1 MQTSKLASLLLT
13 FILLAA
19 FSVPLLAHA
28 SVNPRSAPAG
38 VHHML
43 FYVRAPVEQAIP
55 VIELGF
61 EVSEEWRKNGGDVNS
76 FQDIP
81 GWTLNVEFDN
91 EGKVER
97 FFWTDGEAPSET
109 FQMIH
114 VSMNV
119 PEKPGEYPF
128 IAWQKY
134 ADGKVVQFNERR
146 GEGVEFPY
154 PIVTVEST
162 PILTAG
168 IVQGTSIG
176 IALFALAIS
185 LLSFRGRKNHT

>member
-1 MQTSKLASLLLT
+1 MQKSKLASLFLT
-13 FILLAA
+13 LILVAA

-28 SVNPRSAPAG
+28 SVNPRTAPAG

-76 FQDIP
+76 FEDIP
-81 GWTLNVEFDN
+81 GWTLHVEFDD
-91 EGKVER
+91 EGKVEK
-97 FFWTDGEAPSET
+97 FFWTDGEAPRET
-109 FQMIH
+109 FQLIN

-134 ADGKVVQFNERR
+134 ADGKVVRFNEAR

-168 IVQGTSIG
+168 TVQVSAIA
-176 IALFALAIS
+176 IALAALAIS
-185 LLSFRGRKNHT
+185 LLSFKGHRHHA

>member
-1 MQTSKLASLLLT
+1 
-13 FILLAA
+13 
-19 FSVPLLAHA
+19 
-28 SVNPRSAPAG
+28 
-38 VHHML
+38 ML

-61 EVSEEWRKNGGDVNS
+61 EVSEEWRENGGDVNS

-81 GWTLNVEFDN
+81 GWTLHVEFDD

-97 FFWTDGEAPSET
+97 FFWTDGEAPRET
-109 FQMIH
+109 FQLIN

-134 ADGKVVQFNERR
+134 ADGKVVRFNEAR

-154 PIVTVEST
+154 PIVTVENE

-168 IVQGTSIG
+168 IVQVSAIT

>member
-1 MQTSKLASLLLT
+1 MQTSKLASLFFT

-19 FSVPLLAHA
+19 FSVPLLAHV
-28 SVNPRSAPAG
+28 SVNPRTAPAG

-61 EVSEEWRKNGGDVNS
+61 EVSEEWRNNGGDVNS

-81 GWTLNVEFDN
+81 GWTLNVEFDD

-97 FFWTDGEAPSET
+97 FFWTDGEAPRET
-109 FQMIH
+109 FQMIN

-134 ADGKVVQFNERR
+134 ADGKVVRFNEAQ

-154 PIVTVEST
+154 PVVVVESE

-168 IVQGTSIG
+168 IVQGSS
-176 IALFALAIS
+176 IALALLALAMS
-185 LLSFRGRKNHT
+185 LVSFRGRKNHS

>member
-1 MQTSKLASLLLT
+1 MQTSKLVSLLLT

-19 FSVPLLAHA
+19 FSVPLLGHA
-28 SVNPRSAPAG
+28 SVNPRTAPAG

-81 GWTLNVEFDN
+81 GWTLHVEFDD

-97 FFWTDGEAPSET
+97 FFWTDGEAPRET
-109 FQMIH
+109 FQMIN

-134 ADGKVVQFNERR
+134 ADGKVVQFNEPR

-168 IVQGTSIG
+168 IVQGTSIA

-185 LLSFRGRKNHT
+185 LMSFWGRKNHT

>member
-28 SVNPRSAPAG
+28 SVNPRTAPAG

-81 GWTLNVEFDN
+81 GWTLHVEFDD

-97 FFWTDGEAPSET
+97 FFWTDGEAPRET

-154 PIVTVEST
+154 PIVTVESP

-168 IVQGTSIG
+168 IVQGTSIA

>member
-1 MQTSKLASLLLT
+1 MQTSKLVSLLLT

-28 SVNPRSAPAG
+28 SVNPRTAPAG

-91 EGKVER
+91 DGKVER
-97 FFWTDGEAPSET
+97 FFWTDGEAPRET
-109 FQMIH
+109 FQMIN

-168 IVQGTSIG
+168 IVQGTSIA

-185 LLSFRGRKNHT
+185 LLSFRGRKYHT

>member
-1 MQTSKLASLLLT
+1 MQTSKLASLLVT

-28 SVNPRSAPAG
+28 SVNPRTAPAG

-61 EVSEEWRKNGGDVNS
+61 EVSQEWRDNGGDVNS
-76 FQDIP
+76 FQDMP
-81 GWTLNVEFDN
+81 GWTLHVEFDD

-97 FFWTDGEAPSET
+97 FFWTDGEAPRET
-109 FQMIH
+109 FQMIN

-119 PEKPGEYPF
+119 PEKPGQYPF

-134 ADGKVVQFNERR
+134 ADGKVVRFNEAQ

-154 PIVTVEST
+154 PIVTVENE

-168 IVQGTSIG
+168 IVQASSIA

-185 LLSFRGRKNHT
+185 LLSFRGRKNDS

>member
-13 FILLAA
+13 SMLWGS
-19 FSVPLLAHA
+19 FSVSLLAHA
-28 SVNPRSAPAG
+28 SVNPRTAPAG

-61 EVSEEWRKNGGDVNS
+61 EVSQEWRDNGGDVNS
-76 FQDIP
+76 FQDMP
-81 GWTLNVEFDN
+81 GWTLHVEFDD

-97 FFWTDGEAPSET
+97 FFWTDGEAPRET
-109 FQMIH
+109 FQMIN

-119 PEKPGEYPF
+119 PEKPGQYPF

-134 ADGKVVQFNERR
+134 ADGKVVRFNEAQ

-154 PIVTVEST
+154 PIVTVENE

-168 IVQGTSIG
+168 IVQASSIA

-185 LLSFRGRKNHT
+185 LLSFRGRKNHS

>member
-1 MQTSKLASLLLT
+1 MQTSKLVSLLLT

-28 SVNPRSAPAG
+28 SVNPRTAPAG

-91 EGKVER
+91 DGKVER
-97 FFWTDGEAPSET
+97 FFWTDGEAPRET
-109 FQMIH
+109 FQMIN

-168 IVQGTSIG
+168 IVQGTSIA

-185 LLSFRGRKNHT
+185 LMSLRGRKNHT

>member
-1 MQTSKLASLLLT
+1 MQTSKLSSLLLT

-109 FQMIH
+109 FQMIQ

>member
-1 MQTSKLASLLLT
+1 MQTSKLASLLVT

-28 SVNPRSAPAG
+28 SVNPRTAPAG
-38 VHHML
+38 VHHMI

-61 EVSEEWRKNGGDVNS
+61 EVSQEWRDNGGDVNS
-76 FQDIP
+76 FQHIP
-81 GWTLNVEFDN
+81 GWTLHVEFDD

-97 FFWTDGEAPSET
+97 FFWTDGEAPRET
-109 FQMIH
+109 FQMIN

-134 ADGKVVQFNERR
+134 ADGKVVRFNEAR

-154 PIVTVEST
+154 PVVAVESE

-168 IVQGTSIG
+168 FVQGSAIA
-176 IALFALAIS
+176 IALLALAMS
-185 LLSFRGRKNHT
+185 LVSFRGRKNHS

>member
-1 MQTSKLASLLLT
+1 MQTSKLVSLLLT

-19 FSVPLLAHA
+19 FSVPLLGHA
-28 SVNPRSAPAG
+28 SVNPRTAPAG

-91 EGKVER
+91 DGKVER
-97 FFWTDGEAPSET
+97 FFWTDGEAPRET
-109 FQMIH
+109 FQMIN

-134 ADGKVVQFNERR
+134 ADGNVVQFNERR

-168 IVQGTSIG
+168 IVQGTSIA

-185 LLSFRGRKNHT
+185 LMSFRGRKNHT

>member
-1 MQTSKLASLLLT
+1 MQTSKLASLLFT

-28 SVNPRSAPAG
+28 SVNPRNAPAG

-55 VIELGF
+55 VIELGV
-61 EVSEEWRKNGGDVNS
+61 EVSEEWRNNGGDVNS
-76 FQDIP
+76 FQDLP
-81 GWTLNVEFDN
+81 GWTLNVEFDDD
-91 EGKVER
+91 GKVER
-97 FFWTDGEAPSET
+97 FFWTDGEAPRET
-109 FQMIH
+109 FQMIY

-134 ADGKVVQFNERR
+134 ADGKVVRFNEAR

-154 PIVTVEST
+154 PIVTVESE

-168 IVQGTSIG
+168 IVQGSSIA
-176 IALFALAIS
+176 IALLALAMS
-185 LLSFRGRKNHT
+185 LVSLRGRKNHS

>member
-1 MQTSKLASLLLT
+1 MQTSKLVSLLLT

-19 FSVPLLAHA
+19 FSVPLLGHA
-28 SVNPRSAPAG
+28 SVNPRTAPAG

-91 EGKVER
+91 DGKVER
-97 FFWTDGEAPSET
+97 FFWTDGEAPRET
-109 FQMIH
+109 FQMIN

-168 IVQGTSIG
+168 IVQGTSIA

-185 LLSFRGRKNHT
+185 LMSFRGRKNHT

>member
-1 MQTSKLASLLLT
+1 MQTSKPASLLLT
-13 FILLAA
+13 FILLGS
-19 FSVPLLAHA
+19 FSVPLWAHA
-28 SVNPRSAPAG
+28 SVNPRTAPAG

-61 EVSEEWRKNGGDVNS
+61 EVDEEWRNNGGDVNS
-76 FQDIP
+76 FQDLP
-81 GWTLNVEFDN
+81 GWTLHVEFDDD
-91 EGKVER
+91 GKVER
-97 FFWTDGEAPSET
+97 FFWTDGEAPRET

-128 IAWQKY
+128 IAWRKY
-134 ADGKVVQFNERR
+134 ADGKVVRFNEAQ

-154 PIVTVEST
+154 PIVTVESE
-162 PILTAG
+162 PILTAR
-168 IVQGTSIG
+168 IVQGSSIA
-176 IALFALAIS
+176 IALFALALS
-185 LLSFRGRKNHT
+185 LLSFRGRKNDS

>member
-1 MQTSKLASLLLT
+1 MQTSKLVSLLLT

-19 FSVPLLAHA
+19 FSVPLLGHA
-28 SVNPRSAPAG
+28 SVNPRTAPAG

-55 VIELGF
+55 VVELGF

-91 EGKVER
+91 DGKVER
-97 FFWTDGEAPSET
+97 FFWTDGEAPRET
-109 FQMIH
+109 FQMIN

-168 IVQGTSIG
+168 IVQGTSIA

-185 LLSFRGRKNHT
+185 LMSFRARKNHT

>member
-1 MQTSKLASLLLT
+1 MRTSKLASLLLT
-13 FILLAA
+13 LVLLAA
-19 FSVPLLAHA
+19 FSLPLLAHA
-28 SVNPRSAPAG
+28 SVNPRTAPAG

-55 VIELGF
+55 VIELGY
-61 EVSEEWRKNGGDVNS
+61 EVSEEWRNNGGDVNS
-76 FQDIP
+76 FQDMP
-81 GWTLNVEFDN
+81 GWTLHVEFDD

-97 FFWTDGEAPSET
+97 FFWTDGEAPRET
-109 FQMIH
+109 FQMVY

-119 PEKPGEYPF
+119 PEEPGEYPF

-134 ADGKVVQFNERR
+134 ADGKVVRFNEPR

-168 IVQGTSIG
+168 TVQVSAIA
-176 IALFALAIS
+176 IALIALAIS
-185 LLSFRGRKNHT
+185 LLSFKGHGHPA